1 MLGLKWIAKQVRSF
15 DTQGRCKLHQNLNR
29 WIARTAFDVADISPV
44 DISLKGIFFLA
55 PALGRTQAL
64 QIGAKD
70 LAYIHLQ
77 CIARM
82 STINLQTISD
92 KMLDWPTAIVFPND
106 TYRLQGPLNE
116 L

>member
-15 DTQGRCKLHQNLNR
+15 DTQGRCKLHQNLDR
-29 WIARTAFDVADISPV
+29 WIARTALDVADIGPV

-55 PALGRTQAL
+55 PALGCTQAL
-64 QIGAKD
+64 QIGTKD
-70 LAYIHLQ
+70 VAYIHLQ

-92 KMLDWPTAIVFPND
+92 KMLD
-106 TYRLQGPLNE
+106 
-116 L
+116 

>member
-1 MLGLKWIAKQVRSF
+1 MLGLRWFAKQVRSF
-15 DTQGRCKLHQNLNR
+15 DTQGRCKLHQNLYR
-29 WIARTAFDVADISPV
+29 WIARAALDVADIGPV

-92 KMLDWPTAIVFPND
+92 KMLD
-106 TYRLQGPLNE
+106 
-116 L
+116 